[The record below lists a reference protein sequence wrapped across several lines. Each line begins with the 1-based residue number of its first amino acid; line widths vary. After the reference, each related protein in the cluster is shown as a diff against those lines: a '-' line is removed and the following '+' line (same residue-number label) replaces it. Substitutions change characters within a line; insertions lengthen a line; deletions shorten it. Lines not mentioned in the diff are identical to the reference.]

1 LSTENFFFLEG
12 DERPTK
18 KSRRNELKV
27 KEEENV
33 NSHKKHLPTVLV
45 TKLVFKKYQISS
57 KTMSRNLESMI
68 STHDNDIDCNDDD
81 NDAESGSEEE
91 ELDPRVQEELE
102 KLNKHTD
109 QINKLE
115 IGLEEANGL
124 FRTLLSDS
132 THQLKAM
139 SQKVGVAQ
147 IEKARPYF
155 EALEIA
161 NKAQKECQSA
171 ATAYQRANGIHAA
184 AKETIALA
192 EERFLTNSSSWQF
205 DNAWQEMLN
214 HATMKV
220 MEAEKAKTDSEAE
233 HLQRAAFYT
242 AAEQACQRLEKRL
255 KKHVVKAQPYFEQ
268 KEAFNKALEAQKEQV
283 QSLQLKVST
292 AKAEYAKSLRK
303 LEEISESIH
312 AARKLKTRLK
322 ERQPG
327 VGQSSSIQ
335 SADLNFD
342 LDLDL
347 NERASVV
354 SGKSSSVD
362 EPDYQNEDSE
372 FKRTLSCPDSMKLKD
387 LSLKESQ
394 D

>member
-1 LSTENFFFLEG
+1 
-12 DERPTK
+12 
-18 KSRRNELKV
+18 
-27 KEEENV
+27 
-33 NSHKKHLPTVLV
+33 
-45 TKLVFKKYQISS
+45 
-57 KTMSRNLESMI
+57 MSRNLESMA
-68 STHDNDIDCNDDD
+68 SNRDDILDCEEED
-81 NDAESGSEEE
+81 EEE

-115 IGLEEANGL
+115 TQLEEANGL

-184 AKETIALA
+184 AKETISLA
-192 EERFLTNSSSWQF
+192 EDRFLTNSSSWQF

-220 MEAEKAKTDSEAE
+220 MEAEKAKAESEAE

-312 AARKLKTRLK
+312 AARKFKKRLK

-327 VGQSSSIQ
+327 VGQSVENN
-335 SADLNFD
+335 DLNFD
-342 LDLDL
+342 LNDLDL
-347 NERASVV
+347 NERSSVV

-362 EPDYQNEDSE
+362 LENPDLEYEDQE
-372 FKRTLSCPDSMKLKD
+372 FKRTLSCPDSMMLKD
-387 LSLKESQ
+387 LSLQESQ
-394 D
+394 DNH

>member
-1 LSTENFFFLEG
+1 MASNRDDIL
-12 DERPTK
+12 DC
-18 KSRRNELKV
+18 
-27 KEEENV
+27 EEE
-33 NSHKKHLPTVLV
+33 
-45 TKLVFKKYQISS
+45 
-57 KTMSRNLESMI
+57 
-68 STHDNDIDCNDDD
+68 D
-81 NDAESGSEEE
+81 EEE

-115 IGLEEANGL
+115 TQLEEANGL

-184 AKETIALA
+184 AKETISLA
-192 EERFLTNSSSWQF
+192 EDRFLTNSSSWQF

-220 MEAEKAKTDSEAE
+220 MEAEKAKAESEAE

-312 AARKLKTRLK
+312 AARKFKKRLK

-327 VGQSSSIQ
+327 VGQSVENN
-335 SADLNFD
+335 DLNFD
-342 LDLDL
+342 LNDLDL
-347 NERASVV
+347 NERSSVV

-362 EPDYQNEDSE
+362 LENPDLEYEDQE
-372 FKRTLSCPDSMKLKD
+372 FKRTLSCPDSMMLKD
-387 LSLKESQ
+387 LSLQESQ
-394 D
+394 DNH

>member
-1 LSTENFFFLEG
+1 MG
-12 DERPTK
+12 
-18 KSRRNELKV
+18 
-27 KEEENV
+27 
-33 NSHKKHLPTVLV
+33 
-45 TKLVFKKYQISS
+45 
-57 KTMSRNLESMI
+57 
-68 STHDNDIDCNDDD
+68 
-81 NDAESGSEEE
+81 
-91 ELDPRVQEELE
+91 
-102 KLNKHTD
+102 
-109 QINKLE
+109 
-115 IGLEEANGL
+115 
-124 FRTLLSDS
+124 
-132 THQLKAM
+132 KAM

-220 MEAEKAKTDSEAE
+220 MEAEKQKTESEAE

-268 KEAFNKALEAQKEQV
+268 KEAFNKTLEAQKAQV
-283 QSLQLKVST
+283 QQLQSKVSI

-312 AARKLKTRLK
+312 AQRKLKKKIKKKKKKKKYLGT
-322 ERQPG
+322 PG
-327 VGQSSSIQ
+327 GWSRRI
-335 SADLNFD
+335 F
-342 LDLDL
+342 
-347 NERASVV
+347 EIFT
-354 SGKSSSVD
+354 K
-362 EPDYQNEDSE
+362 
-372 FKRTLSCPDSMKLKD
+372 
-387 LSLKESQ
+387 
-394 D
+394 